1 MDTIKTHIFQEQT
14 LAAIDL
20 LFNLTP
26 LNSNSVVPP
35 NFSRSKSVVYPSTH
49 ASSGGGSGPV
59 LAVQTPRRSTG
70 GFVKSFSSR
79 QRSSTDPMIK
89 PNQLVDKD
97 LNKVEGTETKRF
109 VLVQGGGFSAWS
121 WHKTI
126 TLLEKHQTWFSSRY
140 R

>member
-20 LFNLTP
+20 LFNQTP

-89 PNQLVDKD
+89 PNQLVDKAGIS
-97 LNKVEGTETKRF
+97 LIIKQMKKLMIIYIQIVYLRLF
-109 VLVQGGGFSAWS
+109 
-121 WHKTI
+121 
-126 TLLEKHQTWFSSRY
+126 
-140 R
+140 